1 MPITIKKIAE
11 YAGVSIGT
19 VSRALNN
26 DPFIALK
33 TKSKIK
39 ELARE
44 LDYVPNSIGKGL
56 QSKKSFL
63 IGFLISNIKNSFY
76 DEILQ
81 GIGNVASK
89 NNYGLLVGI
98 TEDNYKNEIEQLQ
111 LFREKAVDGII
122 VSNYQK
128 ETIQYLQRIEKSGI
142 PVVVSDIEPYD
153 LQTLTVRTDDV
164 KASEIT
170 MEHLVKLGH
179 TKIAYCYS
187 INSNSINRYNAC
199 VAWSKKNKIQ
209 EPVLCQNISELLSLL
224 KTEKKPTAIICYSD
238 WIAIEIIQTLNQNNF
253 KVPEDISIVGFDNID
268 IAKWPEFQLTTI
280 QQPKTE
286 LGKLSAK
293 LLFNIINKNNNVN
306 SIIIEPELVVRNSTR
321 DIK

>member
-1 MPITIKKIAE
+1 MPVTIKKIAE

-33 TKSKIK
+33 TRSKIK

-81 GIGNVASK
+81 GIGKIASK

-128 ETIQYLQRIEKSGI
+128 ETIQYLKRIEKSGKPI
-142 PVVVSDIEPYD
+142 VFSDIEPYD
-153 LQTLTVRTDDV
+153 LHTPTVRTDDV
-164 KASEIT
+164 RASEIT

-179 TKIAYCYS
+179 TQIAYCYN

-199 VAWSKKNKIQ
+199 VAWAKNNNIQ
-209 EPVLCQNISELLSLL
+209 LPVLCKDKSELLSLL
-224 KTEKKPTAIICYSD
+224 KTDSKPTAIICYSD
-238 WIAIEIIQTLNQNNF
+238 WIAIELMQILKQEGVR
-253 KVPEDISIVGFDNID
+253 VPEDISIVGFDDINI
-268 IAKWPEFQLTTI
+268 AHWPEFNLTTI
-280 QQPKTE
+280 RQPKIE
-286 LGKLSAK
+286 LGELSAK
-293 LLFNIINKNNNVN
+293 LLFDLINKEDDV
-306 SIIIEPELVVRNSTR
+306 SSVIIKPELIVRDSTR
-321 DIK
+321 DI